1 MSLFDDA
8 SLVLTPNGYKASKL
22 YSIKPTSGL
31 GDMTVVRA
39 TTARRVNSAGLIE
52 SVATNVPRLDYPP
65 LGGCPSILV
74 EPQRTN
80 NVLYSEEFDNASWTK
95 VGSTISA
102 NSTTA
107 PNGTTTADKLIEGTL
122 LGNHYIN
129 RNITN
134 SNSLFS
140 FSVFAKKSERNF
152 LYLNA
157 FATVPNNFT
166 YVPSAYFNLDNGTVG
181 TVSSATATIQDYG
194 NGWYRCTLNC
204 TSIFSQLSASVGIYI
219 MTATANGVSS
229 YLGDGTSGIFIWGA
243 QAEAGS
249 NATSYIPT
257 VASSVTRNADVI
269 SKTGIS
275 SLINSEEGVLFF
287 KISNLQQT
295 VNTANWITLSD
306 STTNATNYLGLRFDT
321 DGTINY
327 RIIVGGVMQASITTA
342 AVNQSLSRKIAIKW
356 KVNNFSLYIDGL
368 EIGSDLSGSVFP
380 LNTLSALRF
389 NFNGTSN
396 SFFGKLENL
405 IVYPTALTDAQLA
418 TLTTL

>member
-1 MSLFDDA
+1 MSLLDTA
-8 SLVLTPNGYKASKL
+8 SLILTPNGYKASKL
-22 YSIKPTSGL
+22 YSVKPTDAS

-74 EPQRTN
+74 EPARTN
-80 NVLYSEEFDNASWTK
+80 LALYSEEFDNAAWTK

-122 LGNHYIN
+122 LGDHYIN

-204 TSIFSQLSASVGIYI
+204 TSIFSQLSASVGMYI
-219 MTATANGVSS
+219 MTATANGVST
-229 YLGDGTSGIFIWGA
+229 YLGNGTSGIFIWGA

-249 NATSYIPT
+249 SPTSYIPT

-269 SKTGIS
+269 SNTGIS
-275 SLINSEEGVLFF
+275 SLINSEEGVLYAE
-287 KISNLQQT
+287 ISALSN
-295 VNTANWITLSD
+295 ASGSKMISLSD
-306 STTNATNYLGLRFDT
+306 GTTNNNAYIYYNGNTIYADFNSSGVASANMSFVPTSVLNFNKIALKYKLNDFALWVNGVKVAFDT
-321 DGTINY
+321 
-327 RIIVGGVMQASITTA
+327 
-342 AVNQSLSRKIAIKW
+342 
-356 KVNNFSLYIDGL
+356 
-368 EIGSDLSGSVFP
+368 SGSVPSSGVFNQ
-380 LNTLSALRF
+380 LKLSR
-389 NFNGTSN
+389 NSN
-396 SFFGKLENL
+396 LDPFIGNVKSVLVF
-405 IVYPTALTDAQLA
+405 PTALTDTQLA
-418 TLTTL
+418 TLTTI